1 MLEALELRTRI
12 MPARVLIVEDE
23 VFVAMDM
30 AETLAEYG
38 YDCIGVA
45 DDTASAMRLGCQ
57 SVDVALVD
65 VNLCDGATGPM
76 IGELLAREYGAR
88 VIFVT
93 ANPRQLGSGV
103 PGTLGVIT
111 KPVDFTLIGE
121 ALDFALAIGPD
132 APAPPAP
139 PGLSIF
145 DQFV

>member
-1 MLEALELRTRI
+1 

-38 YDCIGVA
+38 YACVGVA
-45 DDTASAMRLGCQ
+45 DDTASAMRLGAQ
-57 SVDVALVD
+57 AVDVALVD

-111 KPVDFTLIGE
+111 KPVDFKMIGE
-121 ALDFALAIGPD
+121 ALDFALAVKPGAPT
-132 APAPPAP
+132 PAPP

-145 DQFV
+145 ALSV

>member
-1 MLEALELRTRI
+1 

-30 AETLAEYG
+30 ADTLSDYG
-38 YDCIGVA
+38 YECVGVA
-45 DDTASAMRLGCQ
+45 DDTPSAMRLASQ
-57 SVDVALVD
+57 SIDVALVD

-76 IGELLAREYGAR
+76 IGELLAKNHGAR

-93 ANPRQLGSGV
+93 ANPRQLGNGI

-111 KPVDFTLIGE
+111 KPLDVKLIGE
-121 ALDFALAIGPD
+121 ALDFALTVEPG
-132 APAPPAP
+132 APTPTPP

-145 DQFV
+145 HSLS

>member
-1 MLEALELRTRI
+1 

-30 AETLAEYG
+30 ADTLEDYG
-38 YDCIGVA
+38 YECVGIA
-45 DDTASAMRLGCQ
+45 DDTASAMRLGAN

-76 IGELLAREYGAR
+76 IGELLASKCGAR

-93 ANPRQLGSGV
+93 ANPRQLGNGV
-103 PGTLGVIT
+103 PGTLGVIA
-111 KPVDFTLIGE
+111 KPVAIKLIGE
-121 ALDFALAIGPD
+121 ALDFALAVEPGGPT
-132 APAPPAP
+132 PTPP

-145 DQFV
+145 AGA

>member
-1 MLEALELRTRI
+1 MSS
-12 MPARVLIVEDE
+12 RVLIVEDE

-45 DDTASAMRLGCQ
+45 DDTASAMRLGGQ

-103 PGTLGVIT
+103 PGTLGVIA
-111 KPVDFTLIGE
+111 KPVDFKLIGE
-121 ALDFALAIGPD
+121 ALDFALAVKPG
-132 APAPPAP
+132 APTPTPP
-139 PGLSIF
+139 PGLAIF
-145 DQFV
+145 NQFA

>member
-1 MLEALELRTRI
+1 

-30 AETLAEYG
+30 AETLSDYG
-38 YDCIGVA
+38 YECIGVA
-45 DDTASAMRLGCQ
+45 DDTASAMRLGAQ
-57 SVDVALVD
+57 AIDVALVD

-93 ANPRQLGSGV
+93 ANPRQLGTGV

-111 KPVDFTLIGE
+111 KPVDFKLIGE
-121 ALDFALAIGPD
+121 ALDFALAVEHG
-132 APAPPAP
+132 APTPTPPH
-139 PGLSIF
+139 GLSIF
-145 DQFV
+145 SFRPDREA